1 MLVRD
6 WMRPNPLTVRSD
18 ALVSEAKAILAEHKL
33 PGLPVVDDGRLRG
46 LLTPGHCL
54 RASNF
59 VTRTQNPDELDYF
72 VTRLKVKD
80 LMVRNPATIE
90 ASATIEDC
98 VSLGRELGISQLP
111 VMEHDRVVGIISAAE
126 IFSLCTWLLGAWER
140 QSGLT
145 VGPVR
150 LQPGVLRGIL
160 EAAENAGAVMQ
171 AIYPRRGTTG
181 PFGLASQRVI
191 LRFRAPDLRA
201 VAGALQH
208 AGFQV
213 LESVE
218 GGERPVRMEA

>member
-6 WMRPNPLTVRSD
+6 WMQQNPLTVRSD
-18 ALVSEAKAILAEHKL
+18 ALVSEAKTLLSEHKL
-33 PGLPVVDDGRLRG
+33 AGLPVVDEGRLRG
-46 LLTPGHCL
+46 LLTPAHCL

-80 LMVRNPATIE
+80 LMVRNPATIQ

-98 VSLGRELGISQLP
+98 VARGRELGVSQFP
-111 VMEHDRVVGIISAAE
+111 VMEEDRVVGLISATE

-145 VGPVR
+145 LGPLR
-150 LQPGVLRGIL
+150 LQPGVLRGIV
-160 EAAENAGAVMQ
+160 EVAENAGAVLQ
-171 AIYPRRGTTG
+171 AIYPRHGTSG
-181 PFGLASQRVI
+181 PFGLATQRVI
-191 LRFRAPDLRA
+191 IRFRAPDLRA

-218 GGERPVRMEA
+218 GGDRPLRLEA